1 MSQLALV
8 TQVDLSTVGR
18 YIALNTPGLLSAAI
32 KINVAGNHDPYDLL
46 FFVVVLVGSLWILL
60 IDAMV
65 EMYFSGTTFNND
77 IAAV

>member
-1 MSQLALV
+1 MI
-8 TQVDLSTVGR
+8 LSTEGL
-18 YIALNTPGLLSAAI
+18 YLTPNTPGPLRAAI

-46 FFVVVLVGSLWILL
+46 ILVVVLVRGLWILL

>member
-1 MSQLALV
+1 MI
-8 TQVDLSTVGR
+8 LSTEGL
-18 YIALNTPGLLSAAI
+18 YLAPNTPGPLRAAI

-46 FFVVVLVGSLWILL
+46 ILVVVLVRGLWILL